1 LSMAGFDIHNML
13 GAIDKT
19 RIEAHEQAE
28 RQYQQEISAAWKLWH
43 EANKQKDLF
52 GFDKVMEA

>member
-1 LSMAGFDIHNML
+1 MADLDIHNL
-13 GAIDKT
+13 LCAIYDT
-19 RIEAHEQAE
+19 RIAMHEQAE